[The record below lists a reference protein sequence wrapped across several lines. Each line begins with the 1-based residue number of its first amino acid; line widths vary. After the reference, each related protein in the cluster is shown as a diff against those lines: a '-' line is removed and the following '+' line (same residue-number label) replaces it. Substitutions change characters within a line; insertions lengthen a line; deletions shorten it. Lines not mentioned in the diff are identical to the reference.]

1 MRLITAAST
10 LLFATVAV
18 GDPVAQTLT
27 VPAGGDL
34 QAALNGAR
42 PGATILLERGA
53 TYVGNFVLPAGPG
66 AGDDRVI
73 TLRTAGD
80 DGLPPSG
87 TRIGPAAAPLLAK
100 LRSPNAAPA
109 LATSP
114 GTRGWRIQLIEFLAN
129 QNGAGDIITLGD
141 GSTAQKSLDR
151 VPSNLTL
158 DRLYIHGDPAKGQK
172 RGVALNAAT
181 VAITASYISDIKAIG
196 QDSQAIAG
204 WNGPGDYL
212 IDNNYLEGAGE
223 NVMFGGS
230 DPAILELTPTK
241 ITVRNNTMSKPL
253 SWRDPS
259 QPLWQVKNIFELKN
273 ARGVVVEHN
282 VLEHCWLQ
290 AQSGYA
296 VLFTVRNQDGG
307 CPWCQVE
314 DVQFRG
320 NVVRDVAAGMQIL
333 GVDPNAPSR
342 QTNRIVVRDN
352 VFDGIDRAA
361 WGGDGYFLLLSDSP
375 RDVTI
380 DHNTIVQGQSSGLV
394 KIAHGV
400 TSGVNVTNNIALQ
413 GDYGIIGSD
422 HGIGTDSINAY
433 LPGAA
438 VTHNVV
444 AGGRAGSYPP
454 GNLFPSIDEFRK
466 QFVDFAAHDY
476 RLVPGSAWVKAGTD
490 GKDLGADM
498 TQIPAAAL
506 RRATRPSK

>member
-1 MRLITAAST
+1 
-10 LLFATVAV
+10 
-18 GDPVAQTLT
+18 
-27 VPAGGDL
+27 
-34 QAALNGAR
+34 
-42 PGATILLERGA
+42 
-53 TYVGNFVLPAGPG
+53 
-66 AGDDRVI
+66 
-73 TLRTAGD
+73 
-80 DGLPPSG
+80 
-87 TRIGPAAAPLLAK
+87 
-100 LRSPNAAPA
+100 
-109 LATSP
+109 
-114 GTRGWRIQLIEFLAN
+114 
-129 QNGAGDIITLGD
+129 
-141 GSTAQKSLDR
+141 
-151 VPSNLTL
+151 
-158 DRLYIHGDPAKGQK
+158 
-172 RGVALNAAT
+172 
-181 VAITASYISDIKAIG
+181 
-196 QDSQAIAG
+196 
-204 WNGPGDYL
+204 
-212 IDNNYLEGAGE
+212 
-223 NVMFGGS
+223 MFGGS